1 MYQVLIKNKDE
12 EIIINAIST
21 DSEAPRLISGS
32 IKHGLNTIDNFT
44 FNIAFNNPGYN
55 KINALTTLV
64 EVLNIKTNTLEF
76 KGRVLLPTQSMSS
89 NGMLAKSVTCESEL
103 GYLMD
108 SSTVYGEY
116 HNISVRDFLKVII
129 DNHNSQVD
137 EEKQFKVGN
146 VTVVDNN
153 DSLYRYLGYTKTFD
167 AIKDKLIDR
176 LGGELQIRY
185 ENGIRYLDYLE
196 IIGEV
201 KSTEIRL
208 AKNLQ
213 SIEQE
218 KDPTSIIS
226 RLIPLGNKLEDS
238 EERLTIG
245 SVNSGLNYIDDTEA
259 IEEFGV
265 IVDSVTWDDVT
276 EPSNLLR
283 KGQEYIKENNRI
295 KKKYKVTALDLSTVG
310 LDFDSFE
317 VGNTYPVINPLMNI
331 NENLRVVEKTINI
344 YSPQSSSLSFGDKFE
359 DIKTYQLG
367 IVKANRN
374 IQTISENLNT
384 TISTVVAVSTEVNN
398 TVEVVKNTNEVLANT
413 NQNLSELTNTISD
426 INNSLRENINKTLEL
441 DNLTSNI
448 QANLSNTNEKLEKL
462 KRRIMME
469 VY

>member
-1 MYQVLIKNKDE
+1 MYQVTIKNENE
-12 EIIINAIST
+12 EVIINSIST
-21 DSEAPRLISGS
+21 DIESPRLISGS
-32 IKHGLNTIDNFT
+32 INHGINTIDNFT
-44 FNIAFNNPGYN
+44 FKIATNNIGYN
-55 KINALTTLV
+55 KLNALTTLV
-64 EVLNIKTNTLEF
+64 EVLNIKNNNLEF
-76 KGRVLLPTQSMSS
+76 KGRVLLPVESMDS
-89 NGMLAKSVTCESEL
+89 NGIFLKNVTCESEL

-137 EEKQFKVGN
+137 EEKKFEIGN

-153 DSLYRYLGYTKTFD
+153 DSLYRYLGYVKTFE

-196 IIGEV
+196 SIGEV

-213 SIEQE
+213 SIELE
-218 KDPTSIIS
+218 KDPTNIIS
-226 RLIPLGNKLEDS
+226 RLLPLGNKLEDS
-238 EERLTIG
+238 EERLTIE
-245 SVNSGLNYIDDTEA
+245 SVNNGIKYIDDIEA

-295 KKKYKVTALDLSTVG
+295 KKKYKVTALDLSTIG

-317 VGNTYPVINPLMNI
+317 VGNAYPVINPLMNI
-331 NENLRVVEKTINI
+331 NENLRVIEKTIDI
-344 YSPQSSSLSFGDKFE
+344 YNPQSSTLGIGDKLE
-359 DIKTYQLG
+359 DIKDYQLNN
-367 IVKANRN
+367 IATAKEVKTVKETV
-374 IQTISENLNT
+374 QTTVSALN
-384 TISTVVAVSTEVNN
+384 SVSVELNN
-398 TVEVVKNTNEVLANT
+398 TVEILNNTNENMGNLNEVVKANVDATNAIANT
-413 NQNLSELTNTISD
+413 LIS
-426 INNSLRENINKTLEL
+426 INNKL
-441 DNLTSNI
+441 DKLT
-448 QANLSNTNEKLEKL
+448 
-462 KRRIMME
+462 RRINME
-469 VY
+469 V